1 MSSLVRIFIFL
12 GILLLVIAGLIYV
25 LDQFHIPLG
34 HLPGDISIKG
44 KSGSFYFP
52 ITTCLLIS
60 AVLTV
65 VINLAVR
72 FFKK

>member
-25 LDQFHIPLG
+25 LDRFHIPLG